1 MCWIRITIHWVWS
14 LESIKKTLVWQ
25 LMHNENDVELA
36 FLYESSIVGSY
47 FSTKIPW
54 TNWTVWRA
62 REKEERE
69 GKTKRK
75 DMFIKCNDTQTCNM
89 LTQCKMTFTSSGWLG
104 NSILNTPR
112 PRGFCD
118 CLWHE
123 QDTAGHYRSPCPE
136 NHVGAHTKMPMATS
150 QRIRPE
156 WNPHSL
162 VKYHKA
168 FRCCW
173 DTSYLAINY
182 GRKLI
187 DDNQRLE
194 VNCRGSKN
202 NCVETKDRI
211 KGNRLCSDFTG
222 SVVEVGNMKIMWCCP
237 QVRRLQ
243 GLHSSGDLWSSSLI
257 RTSPA

>member
-1 MCWIRITIHWVWS
+1 MCWVRKTINWVLS

-25 LMHNENDVELA
+25 LMHNKNDAVLA

-69 GKTKRK
+69 RGKDKEKKTCPLNVTILKHEHV
-75 DMFIKCNDTQTCNM
+75 DTVQNDFHFQ
-89 LTQCKMTFTSSGWLG
+89 WLMG

-118 CLWHE
+118 CLW
-123 QDTAGHYRSPCPE
+123 QKQAGHYRSPYPE
-136 NHVGAHTKMPMATS
+136 NHVGAHTKRPMATS
-150 QRIRPE
+150 HRKRPE
-156 WNPHSL
+156 WNLHSL
-162 VKYHKA
+162 VNDHKA

-182 GRKLI
+182 RRKYRKI
-187 DDNQRLE
+187 YRWQPE
-194 VNCRGSKN
+194 VGSK
-202 NCVETKDRI
+202 
-211 KGNRLCSDFTG
+211 
-222 SVVEVGNMKIMWCCP
+222 
-237 QVRRLQ
+237 LQ
-243 GLHSSGDLWSSSLI
+243 GVEEQSCWNKGLN
-257 RTSPA
+257 